1 MRKIILFVLSLFIC
15 LGANAQSW
23 SPVKDDKTGKW
34 GYVNERGVLAINS
47 VLDECYSR
55 FWDGIVN
62 QPVDFATVK
71 YKGKWGCINKQG
83 EFVVQPVFGQAHEA
97 HRGGEAWQEKKSN
110 GSSGI
115 THLTPV
121 KDNSTGKWGYY
132 DDAGHN
138 AIKSVFDECY
148 SRFWD
153 GVINQPVDFA
163 TVKYKGKWGCV
174 NRQGEFV
181 VQPVFGQAHEA
192 HRGGEAW
199 QNDFATQGAMV
210 QKWLDNDKEDEGPV
224 QIKSVTDGTTTTTT
238 IIKENSTTYSTS
250 IENKDGSTSDNM
262 VVVYNAPVASPQ
274 GGMISPKM
282 KIISP
287 ASGSGYNSTTIV
299 IKYEVST
306 AGNIPYDVLIS
317 IDGERVDAASM
328 KGVKRAFSEVTVT
341 LPPKAGKA
349 CNVQLVAKDANG
361 NSSEPVSIA
370 LTYTGNKPKPNL
382 LVVAVG
388 VSEYQKQGLRLKN
401 AANDARDFVAAIQ
414 NGNNSLYG
422 NVKVSSV
429 LLDNEATY
437 SNVRKAMSQIVREA
451 AQDDVVMFFF
461 SGHGSIE
468 EKRTYFLPVDV
479 DTEDL
484 FATAVD
490 FDDII
495 ASAKRLKDKEC
506 KVVIIMD
513 ACHSG
518 ALLGM
523 KSAFA
528 LEMSAPGISILSSST
543 GNQQSKEYA
552 GWRNGVFTK
561 YLLDGLHGD
570 ASDAEGNIS
579 IDNLGFYVRKKVSE
593 KDASQSPLYQN
604 EQRNFVLFEKL
615 KK

>member
-1 MRKIILFVLSLFIC
+1 MRKIILFALF
-15 LGANAQSW
+15 LFTFFEVNAQSW
-23 SPVKDDKTGKW
+23 SPVKDDTTGKW
-34 GYVNERGVLAINS
+34 GYANERGILAINT

-55 FWDGIVN
+55 FWDGGVN
-62 QPVDFATVK
+62 KPVDFATVK
-71 YKGKWGCINKQG
+71 YKGKWGCIDKQG

-97 HRGGEAWQEKKSN
+97 HRGGESWQEKKNN
-110 GSSGI
+110 GSSGV
-115 THLTPV
+115 TYLTPV
-121 KDNSTGKWGYY
+121 KDNSTGKWGFY
-132 DDAGHN
+132 DELGHN

-153 GVINQPVDFA
+153 GAVNQPVDFA
-163 TVKYKGKWGCV
+163 TVKYKGKWGCIDK
-174 NRQGEFV
+174 QGEFV
-181 VQPVFGQAHEA
+181 VQPVFAQAHDA
-192 HRGGEAW
+192 HRGGEVWFADM
-199 QNDFATQGAMV
+199 NDT
-210 QKWLDNDKEDEGPV
+210 GPV
-224 QIKSVTDGTTTTTT
+224 HIESVFDGTTTKTTFV
-238 IIKENSTTYSTS
+238 KEYSTVYSTS
-250 IENKDGSTSDNM
+250 IENEDGSTSDNM
-262 VVVYNAPVASPQ
+262 VVIYNVPTALSQ
-274 GGMISPKM
+274 EGMISPKM

-287 ASGSGYNSTTIV
+287 VSGSGYNSTTIV
-299 IKYEVST
+299 IKYEVNT

-317 IDGERVDAASM
+317 IDGERVDGASM
-328 KGVKRAFSEVTVT
+328 KGVKRAASEVSVT
-341 LPPKAGKA
+341 LPRKIGKA
-349 CNVQLVAKDANG
+349 CNVQLVAKDVNG
-361 NSSEPVSIA
+361 NSSEPVTIA
-370 LTYTGNKPKPNL
+370 LNYVGDKSKPNL
-382 LVVAVG
+382 LIFAVG

-414 NGNNSLYG
+414 NRSNSLYES
-422 NVKVSSV
+422 VKVSSV

-437 SNVRKAMSQIVREA
+437 LNVRKAMSQIVREA

-484 FATAVD
+484 FASAVD
-490 FDDII
+490 FDDIV

-518 ALLGM
+518 ALMGM

-528 LEMSAPGISILSSST
+528 LDMSAPGISILSSST
-543 GNQQSKEYA
+543 GNQQSKEYPD
-552 GWRNGVFTK
+552 WRNGVFTK
-561 YLLDGLHGD
+561 YLLDGLRGE

-593 KDASQSPLYQN
+593 KDANQSPLYHN

-615 KK
+615 KN